1 MTVLA
6 QPPPAPFQPGG
17 DAQILLN
24 MLAWLATAAGVFGL
38 IVCGIYLAIQYY
50 SGQPG
55 AGGMYMKQLGFV
67 ALACLLAATAGP
79 LVSVLKI

>member
-6 QPPPAPFQPGG
+6 QAPFDPGAE
-17 DAQILLN
+17 AQTLLN

-38 IVCGIYLAIQYY
+38 ITCGIYLAIQYY

-55 AGGMYMKQLGFV
+55 AGGMYMKQIGFV
-67 ALACLLAATAGP
+67 GLACVMAATAGP
-79 LVSVLKI
+79 LVSVLDI

>member
-6 QPPPAPFQPGG
+6 QAPFDPGG
-17 DAQILLN
+17 EAQTLLN

-38 IVCGIYLAIQYY
+38 IVVGIYLAIQYY

-55 AGGMYMKQLGFV
+55 SGGMYFKQLGFV
-67 ALACLLAATAGP
+67 ALACVLAATAGP
-79 LVSVLKI
+79 LVNFLAI